1 MHAMGRSAETA
12 ESSCI
17 HINMCSQETQIVKVW
32 LYNRQVAS
40 AKASCD
46 QDDVW
51 LSSFFMIDAGRI
63 LYWLVN
69 RTYYNVECIV
79 ADLITIFATDLIAAD
94 LIAVD
99 MMTTLMTH
107 HCLPLLPIEFEP
119 HQLDTTV
126 L

>member
-1 MHAMGRSAETA
+1 
-12 ESSCI
+12 
-17 HINMCSQETQIVKVW
+17 
-32 LYNRQVAS
+32 
-40 AKASCD
+40 
-46 QDDVW
+46 
-51 LSSFFMIDAGRI
+51 MIDAGRI